1 MHFSTVTRSRTLRH
15 IVQEHPSGLLRLNL
29 NKNLTLLRRAIPSRE
44 SESARSGNL
53 DVLPFSSAWFDALQG
68 AIALLEQRL
77 HVAPQKQLLGE
88 APDWPEGSREGEAI
102 LHVGAAVD
110 LGEEMLVVV
119 GGERAADLFI
129 RKPVRSIHIKNSDRQ
144 PQR

>member
-1 MHFSTVTRSRTLRH
+1 MLKLRPVVSVCVSVRQSPRPRSQTYATTRSL
-15 IVQEHPSGLLRLNL
+15 SRLG
-29 NKNLTLLRRAIPSRE
+29 RARCGEECS
-44 SESARSGNL
+44 
-53 DVLPFSSAWFDALQG
+53 
-68 AIALLEQRL
+68 IALLEQRL
-77 HVAPQKQLLGE
+77 YVAAQEQPLDE
-88 APDWPEGSREGEAI
+88 TPEWPEGSREGESI

-110 LGEEMLVVV
+110 LLEEMLVEV